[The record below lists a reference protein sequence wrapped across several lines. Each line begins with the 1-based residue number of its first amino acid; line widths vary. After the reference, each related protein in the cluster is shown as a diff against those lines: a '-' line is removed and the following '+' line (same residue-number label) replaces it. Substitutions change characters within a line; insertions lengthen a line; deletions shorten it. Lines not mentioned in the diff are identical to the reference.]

1 MKIIL
6 NSLGMLLVCMFS
18 LPTEA
23 KAEEE
28 EVVSSLIEDLRVR
41 DVEVYAEKG
50 LVYVFFEN
58 NSALKTAKNTK
69 KPIIHSDR
77 VVCELE
83 SVGCQHMLSLALVA
97 QTTHNK
103 AAIAVHKSDKIGSIN
118 KLERFRVVND

>member
-23 KAEEE
+23 EEK
-28 EVVSSLIEDLRVR
+28 EVVSSLIDDLRVKA
-41 DVEVYAEKG
+41 VEVYAEKG

-69 KPIIHSDR
+69 NPTINSDR

-103 AAIAVHKSDKIGSIN
+103 AAIAVHLVDTIGSID
-118 KLERFRVVND
+118 KLERFRVMND